1 MKVLIVVPPYN
12 ELAGKGVPPVE
23 YQWMA
28 ETLQRQSIQVQIL
41 PLGSSGELVQAIALI
56 APNLIYSPAFST
68 LEPSGDKPVIIHQ
81 ILERLGM
88 PYIGSTPE
96 ALELALSK
104 IKLKLCLLD
113 HGIATPDFHIYRSGK
128 FSNPSGD
135 PDKLPTHYPYILKPS
150 REGNSRGITERSIV
164 RDKQSLDAQLEIMS
178 PHYPEI
184 LVEHYLGD
192 DPELREFTVAMIGN
206 SKERLNLPAEIFLLS
221 KHSSRI
227 ITTADKN
234 QHKTRA
240 LPVDDPG
247 LRQKLSNLG
256 DRVFKAVEVR
266 DYARCDVLLFRGKL
280 HVIEVNGQPMLP
292 DMWFDACASSAGLN
306 RRDYLLAIL
315 EATLARY
322 RLAGIPGFATAS

>member
-1 MKVLIVVPPYN
+1 
-12 ELAGKGVPPVE
+12 
-23 YQWMA
+23 MA
-28 ETLQRQSIQVQIL
+28 DILQKQSIQVLLL
-41 PLGSSGELVQAIALI
+41 PLGSCSELERAISVT

-68 LEPSGDKPVIIHQ
+68 LEPSGADPVIIHQ
-81 ILERLGM
+81 LLDQLGM
-88 PYIGSTPE
+88 PYIGSPPE

-113 HGIATPDFHIYRSGK
+113 HGIATPDFYIYRSGELTL
-128 FSNPSGD
+128 PPGD
-135 PDKLPTHYPYILKPS
+135 PDRQPARFPYILKPS

-164 RDKQSLDAQLEIMS
+164 RDNQSLDAQLEIMS
-178 PHYPEI
+178 AHYPEI

-206 SKERLNLPAEIFLLS
+206 GRERLNLPAEIFLLS
-221 KHSSRI
+221 EHSSRI

-240 LPVDDPG
+240 LPVEDPG
-247 LRQKLSNLG
+247 LRLKLANLA
-256 DRVFKAVEVR
+256 DRVFEAVEVR
-266 DYARCDVLLFRGKL
+266 DYARCDVLFSRGKM

-292 DMWFDACASSAGLN
+292 DMWFDACATSAGLN

-315 EATLARY
+315 EAALARY
-322 RLAGIPGFATAS
+322 RIAGLPGFASA